1 MAADALTRPSGDG
14 AEQAGGGSTAAGV
27 TRRQNPEQQPAR
39 RVELAG
45 ADGT

>member
-1 MAADALTRPSGDG
+1 MTAADRAGD
-14 AEQAGGGSTAAGV
+14 EQARGGSTAAGA